1 MTVPSSAGLRNDFG
15 SVILSTRFYG
25 FASFCLAVIIGI
37 TIYLA
42 IGGKTGLLTPSSP
55 SVSSNSTQT
64 STPAPGN
71 PALTPTPQSQAT
83 ASPAPSAPRQRI
95 VALDPGHGGEDYGTP
110 ERIELNGELVKE
122 KELDLIIAK
131 LVAGELEKRGYKPI
145 LLRTS
150 DELPNT
156 PPADL
161 NGDGE
166 VSGADDMQVRI
177 DRANAADADVLVS
190 IHLNAFEDSSASGT
204 ETFYCD
210 ERPFAEKNLFL
221 AHSIHDSIISALTSH
236 GYAVVD
242 RGIGIDSAGEDPR
255 HLFML
260 GPQTEKCLRP
270 SNMPGTLVEALY
282 LTNPADA
289 EILKHQES
297 LGWLAAG
304 MADGIERYFQDAK

>member
-1 MTVPSSAGLRNDFG
+1 M
-15 SVILSTRFYG
+15 RFYG

-42 IGGKTGLLTPSSP
+42 IGGKIGLLSP
-55 SVSSNSTQT
+55 PPLANSNSTQT
-64 STPAPGN
+64 STPAAGN
-71 PALTPTPQSQAT
+71 PALTPTPQGLAT
-83 ASPAPSAPRQRI
+83 ASPAPSAQRQRI

-131 LVAGELEKRGYKPI
+131 LVADELPKRGYKTV
-145 LLRTS
+145 LLRTT
-150 DELPNT
+150 DALPNT
-156 PPADL
+156 PPVDL

-177 DRANAADADVLVS
+177 DRANAAGADILVS

-210 ERPFAEKNLFL
+210 ARPFAGKNLLL
-221 AHSIHDSIISALTSH
+221 AQSVHQSIISTLNSH
-236 GYAVVD
+236 GYGVAD
-242 RGIGIDSAGEDPR
+242 RGVEIDSTAEDPR

-260 GPQTEKCLRP
+260 GPQTDKCLRP

-282 LTNPADA
+282 LTNPDDA
-289 EILKHQES
+289 AILQHDES
-297 LGWLAAG
+297 LGWLATA